1 MTTTANKIAF
11 FRKKKGLTQHDLRNE
26 VYKRIGKKFR
36 QGTISSWENGKT
48 APDMD
53 VLNVLANILDVSVNE
68 LYEKTNNQEPTS
80 TASLKDISLYLQA
93 LGNIQ
98 RDFNKG
104 EKESAYNDLKE
115 LTQEIISELSEVL
128 NQHEKVVT
136 QLKAVKEIMRL

>member
-53 VLNVLANILDVSVNE
+53 VLNVLASILDVSVNE
-68 LYEKTNNQEPTS
+68 LYEKTNNQEAPVVT
-80 TASLKDISLYLQA
+80 TLKDITLYMQA
-93 LGNIQ
+93 LNDIQ
-98 RDFNKG
+98 RDYDKG
-104 EKESAYNDLKE
+104 QMESAYNDLKE
-115 LTQEIISELSEVL
+115 LTEEIISELSDVV
-128 NQHEKVVT
+128 NQHEKVIT